1 MSLLT
6 AFYIIKRFLWD
17 SCSWPDPNLSYYFIV
32 FYKENGSITIS
43 DTSKERWAQYCK
55 LFHDGVSDQN
65 ENPIWPKWRHLFFLF
80 VFLMFVQLHLFFE
93 IFWYNIGKEL
103 LIYLSFY
110 DIRLKNYSY
119 VYNAYDSTNCIEARS
134 VTLMKGSFIPQCR

>member
-6 AFYIIKRFLWD
+6 AFYIIKRFLCD
-17 SCSWPDPNLSYYFIV
+17 ECSWPDPSLSYYFIV

-55 LFHDGVSDQN
+55 LFHDGLSDQN

-80 VFLMFVQLHLFFE
+80 VFLMFVQLHLFYE
-93 IFWYNIGKEL
+93 IFWCNIGKKF

-110 DIRLKNYSY
+110 VIRFTYHNTQFS
-119 VYNAYDSTNCIEARS
+119 NSTWLAISMFKIVHYYFSIHFYRS
-134 VTLMKGSFIPQCR
+134 